1 MIKKKITLL
10 FIAGSILAS
19 ILSPVSNATEPTV
32 KITNLKYKYT
42 FQKTI
47 PSVYLNHSRELL
59 RFNDKV
65 ITFNI
70 ESEEEIPQSKLEL
83 MKAENWVR
91 IGGSNYNYYD
101 VIIPAEGVDITPG
114 YKNNTDAFTGG
125 IPQLRIYG
133 YYNDY
138 KFPEN
143 SNYNSEGIGLFYQIL
158 KNVQWKYLRNTVYNT
173 SDSIVRSTRVRYIN
187 TEEGVFIKYDSL
199 PFNFE
204 IEVPQS
210 LQNQITYKPFYK
222 LSFIQQ
228 NTKVNRVCI
237 KFKHPEGYTII
248 PEDKEYFITDVDTE
262 KLTNICTKGYFNET
276 ASVYHDNYSFSGNG
290 SYDTFKNPIKLKLVT
305 LEEYKKQSDV
315 QIRVLQNQLDTLQR
329 QTQEAIVAKA
339 ALAEE
344 SAKIEQRKADLEL
357 EYNRLRTELA
367 AQKQAA
373 DEDRVRLTEGLTRLQ
388 EQKNEFESKQ
398 AQWQKDYAAQ
408 KADAEQKSKEAQ
420 KKEVAAASKV
430 AEAEEKLRIA
440 KLTDATNTQ
449 KLLELGAQLEKAKQ
463 DQATAK
469 QEYQN
474 YNEKLKELNKECE
487 TIRTNRLE
495 TDKALEEAK
504 RKLAE
509 ANSKQQELAKKE
521 ETLTNKE
528 KEVAKLQEE
537 KKQNDQKAKQLEE
550 QLKNNNTTVSYITK
564 LKKQIEKQMQA
575 MPWEEI
581 GLTENTDSY
590 NKGTFR
596 TNKADKRPIIKK
608 KATTELEK
616 DNVIMVDLS
625 NGLKIKKV
633 EGLTPVMDFYEART
647 TDKIK
652 LYTITEDTQ
661 YIEFETTGKVQ
672 GTVEKPKQVVP
683 MTPLTPAKP
692 IQPTQPSISNGGSS
706 GGGGGGGS
714 TSTNTRAPKTYRTPQ
729 SENDAIQVNN
739 ISSIPSITQPS
750 SIPSISKEQ
759 PLTTLS
765 VDKIPSDISLADAIS
780 YVNNEK
786 IMVGDKQGKFNA
798 DATLTRAQVAQILV
812 NKNKLKDT
820 SEKKNF
826 KDVEKGAWFYKA
838 VNKTVG
844 KDLFKGT
851 SETTFSPNKDITLG
865 EFAKVLDNQYNIV
878 KETKDLNPNIKS
890 QVLNKAKWNQD
901 AVVALEKLEILKP
914 LKLTDAKKPVTRGQ
928 VAVMLAKLDKQY
940 R

>member
-1 MIKKKITLL
+1 MIKKKITSL

-19 ILSPVSNATEPTV
+19 ILSPISNATEPTV

-47 PSVYLNHSRELL
+47 P
-59 RFNDKV
+59 V
-65 ITFNI
+65 ITLSNQGVLVRHNDETLKINI
-70 ESEEEIPQSKLEL
+70 ESEEEIPQDKLEL
-83 MKAENWVR
+83 IKTTNWVKV
-91 IGGSNYNYYD
+91 GENGYNKDFYIKAYSDID
-101 VIIPAEGVDITPG
+101 VTPG
-114 YKNNTDAFTGG
+114 FKTNYHKYYESVTQYYSIKGEYRIINFPTIFGDSIDNYG
-125 IPQLRIYG
+125 IL
-133 YYNDY
+133 YY
-138 KFPEN
+138 
-143 SNYNSEGIGLFYQIL
+143 IL
-158 KNVQWKYLRNTVYNT
+158 KDVDWKYMSKNFYTYNN
-173 SDSIVRSTRVRYIN
+173 SINRYTKIISKN
-187 TEEGVFIKYDSL
+187 TEDGVYIKYDSL

-204 IEVPQS
+204 LEVPQS
-210 LQNQITYKPFYK
+210 LQNQITYNKFNKSSYILVDRQVSK
-222 LSFIQQ
+222 A
-228 NTKVNRVCI
+228 CI
-237 KFKHPEGYTII
+237 KFRHPEGYVVI
-248 PEDKEYFITDVDTE
+248 PEDKEHFITDIDTE
-262 KLTNICTKGYFNET
+262 NLTNICTKG
-276 ASVYHDNYSFSGNG
+276 SVKEENYVYTGGISYDYIEL
-290 SYDTFKNPIKLKLVT
+290 YDTFKNPAQLKLVT

-329 QTQEAIVAKA
+329 QTQEAIAAKA

-344 SAKIEQRKADLEL
+344 SAKIEQRKNDLEL

-474 YNEKLKELNKECE
+474 YNEKLEELNKEYE

-521 ETLTNKE
+521 ETLANKE
-528 KEVAKLQEE
+528 KEVEKLQEE

-564 LKKQIEKQMQA
+564 LRKQIEKQMQA
-575 MPWEEI
+575 MTWEEI

-596 TNKADKRPIIKK
+596 TNKADKKPIIKK

-661 YIEFETTGKVQ
+661 YIEFETTGK
-672 GTVEKPKQVVP
+672 TPESVEKPKQVIP

-692 IQPTQPSISNGGSS
+692 IQPTQPSISSGGSS
-706 GGGGGGGS
+706 GGGGGS
-714 TSTNTRAPKTYRTPQ
+714 TSTNTRVPKTYRTPQ
-729 SENDAIQVNN
+729 PENDAIQVNN
-739 ISSIPSITQPS
+739 ISSIPSIAQPN
-750 SIPSISKEQ
+750 SIPSVSKEQ

-820 SEKKNF
+820 SEKKSF

-928 VAVMLAKLDKQY
+928 VAIMLAKLDKQY

>member
-1 MIKKKITLL
+1 MIKKKITSL
-10 FIAGSILAS
+10 FIIGSMLTS
-19 ILSPVSNATEPTV
+19 ILSPISNATEPTV

-42 FQKTI
+42 FQKTM
-47 PSVYLNHSRELL
+47 PSIYIDVRTNELIKNPDLTLN
-59 RFNDKV
+59 
-65 ITFNI
+65 INI
-70 ESEEEIPQSKLEL
+70 ESEDEISQEILDKIKEDH
-83 MKAENWVR
+83 WVE
-91 IGGSNYNYYD
+91 IGEPGSGIYPEVLYSVNL
-101 VIIPAEGVDITPG
+101 DITPG
-114 YKNNTDAFTGG
+114 IKSNVDEYKTFLEKYKL
-125 IPQLRIYG
+125 IRI
-133 YYNDY
+133 
-138 KFPEN
+138 
-143 SNYNSEGIGLFYQIL
+143 SRNYNVFDFPVLSTHGSGKANGGLFYNHIKGL
-158 KNVQWKYLRNTVYNT
+158 NWKYMIKNISLEQNNKNRTARAIYKR
-173 SDSIVRSTRVRYIN
+173 SDNNIY
-187 TEEGVFIKYDSL
+187 IKYDSL
-199 PFNFE
+199 PFNFNL
-204 IEVPQS
+204 EVPQS
-210 LQNQITYKPFYK
+210 LQNQISYDVYSKILYLHDNGNSGGK
-222 LSFIQQ
+222 L
-228 NTKVNRVCI
+228 CI
-237 KFKHPEGYTII
+237 KFRHPKGYTVL
-248 PEDKEYFITDVDTE
+248 PENNEIVSSEIDTE
-262 KLTNICTKGYFNET
+262 HLTNICVKGFYPFKRSIYTGMKSIENNEFP
-276 ASVYHDNYSFSGNG
+276 DSFEH
-290 SYDTFKNPIKLKLVT
+290 PVQLKLVT

-329 QTQEAIVAKA
+329 QTQEAIAAKA

-344 SAKIEQRKADLEL
+344 SAKIEQRKSDLEA

-373 DEDRVRLTEGLTRLQ
+373 DEDKVRLTEGLTRLQ

-398 AQWQKDYAAQ
+398 AQWQKEYAAQ

-463 DQATAK
+463 DQTTAR

-474 YNEKLKELNKECE
+474 YNEKLKDLN
-487 TIRTNRLE
+487 
-495 TDKALEEAK
+495 
-504 RKLAE
+504 
-509 ANSKQQELAKKE
+509 KKE
-521 ETLTNKE
+521 EALIRKE
-528 KEVAKLQEE
+528 KEITKLQEE

-596 TNKADKRPIIKK
+596 TNKADKKPIIKK

-616 DNVIMVDLS
+616 DNVVMVDLS

-647 TDKIK
+647 TDNIK

-661 YIEFETTGKVQ
+661 YIEFETTGEIPK
-672 GTVEKPKQVVP
+672 TVEKPKQTVQ
-683 MTPLTPAKP
+683 MTPLTPAKQ
-692 IQPTQPSISNGGSS
+692 IQPTQPSISNSGSS

-714 TSTNTRAPKTYRTPQ
+714 TSTSTRAPKVYRPTT
-729 SENDAIQVNN
+729 SEDDAIQVNN
-739 ISSIPSITQPS
+739 TSSIPSIAQPS
-750 SIPSISKEQ
+750 SIPSITKEQ

-765 VDKIPSDISLADAIS
+765 ADKIPNDISLADAIS

-786 IMVGDKQGKFNA
+786 IMIGDKQGKFNA

-826 KDVEKGAWFYKA
+826 TDVEKGAWFYKA

-878 KETKDLNPNIKS
+878 KETKNLNPNIKS

-901 AVVALEKLEILKP
+901 AIVALEKLEILKP

-928 VAVMLAKLDKQY
+928 VAIMLAKLDKQY